1 LQVTWLAYPGTT
13 GVAAIDYRLTDP
25 YLDPPG
31 TNDEFYA
38 EKSIRFSN
46 TFWCYDPLTSEPT
59 VNALPADRDG
69 RITFGSLNTFCKVN
83 DPTLQL
89 WSQVLN
95 ALPDSRLLLLAP
107 EGSPRGHVVEQ
118 LNVPADRVEFIDRQ
132 PRLKYLELYH
142 RIDIGLDTFPYNG
155 HTTSLDGLWM
165 GVPTV
170 SLYGQTAVS
179 RAGLSQASNLGL
191 TELVTPDCG
200 QFVEIAKQ
208 LAGDRAHLRQ
218 VRATLRDRMTASP
231 LMDGARFARD
241 VEAAYRAMWRGWC
254 SEDKVTRNERDDA

>member
-1 LQVTWLAYPGTT
+1 
-13 GVAAIDYRLTDP
+13 
-25 YLDPPG
+25 
-31 TNDEFYA
+31 
-38 EKSIRFSN
+38 
-46 TFWCYDPLTSEPT
+46 
-59 VNALPADRDG
+59 
-69 RITFGSLNTFCKVN
+69 
-83 DPTLQL
+83 
-89 WSQVLN
+89 
-95 ALPDSRLLLLAP
+95 
-107 EGSPRGHVVEQ
+107 
-118 LNVPADRVEFIDRQ
+118 VEFIDRQ

-170 SLYGQTAVS
+170 SLCGQTAVS

-191 TELVTPDCG
+191 TDLVAQDRDR
-200 QFVEIAKQ
+200 FVEIAKQ